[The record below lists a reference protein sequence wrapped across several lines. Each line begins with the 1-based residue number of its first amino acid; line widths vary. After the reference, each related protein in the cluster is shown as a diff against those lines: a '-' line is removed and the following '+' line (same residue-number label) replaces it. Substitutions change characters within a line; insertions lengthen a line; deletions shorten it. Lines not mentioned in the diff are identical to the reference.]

1 MGVCLRVSKQEQ
13 ISEQL
18 NQSRCKQEVRR
29 GYIIRRGGSLC
40 WGCGRYVISSSLS
53 KVYRSQEDFK
63 KVLNI
68 AKCTASLH
76 QILGHFL
83 LVFTVISGSSSNC

>member
-1 MGVCLRVSKQEQ
+1 MGVVCVGAVVGVLYLAHYQKSTGLRK
-13 ISEQL
+13 I
-18 NQSRCKQEVRR
+18 K
-29 GYIIRRGGSLC
+29 
-40 WGCGRYVISSSLS
+40 
-53 KVYRSQEDFK
+53 KK